1 MLSLR
6 GLTPGT
12 VGNKPMYSLDDYQYE
27 LPKELIAQVPAQRR
41 DDSRLLVLNR
51 TTGNMAH
58 RKVAGLEHS
67 LAAGDVVVVNDTRVV
82 PARLLGKKE
91 SGGKVELLLLHPA
104 TDQHLYRCLVKSSK
118 GVQEGAV
125 LLFENGLRARVCEQA
140 VEGHTRI
147 EFVDDRPLLEILES
161 AGCVPLPPYIRR
173 NGGAVKIDDGR
184 AYQTIYATK
193 PGAVAAPTAGLHFT
207 EELLDRLNKKGV
219 IFAPLTLHVGF
230 GTFQPVRVSDIRLH
244 RLHEEFFEI
253 PKETA
258 QVVNRAKENGNRVV
272 AVGTTTVRA
281 LEFAA
286 SNGQVRPGSG
296 WCDLLIYPGYRF
308 QVIDRLLTNFHLPGS
323 SLVMLVSAW
332 AGRDLLLKAYA
343 EAIRR
348 RYRFYSYGDAMFI
361 E

>member
-1 MLSLR
+1 
-6 GLTPGT
+6 
-12 VGNKPMYSLDDYQYE
+12 MYCLDEYQYQ
-27 LPKELIAQVPAQRR
+27 LPEELIAQVPAQRR

-51 TTGNMAH
+51 KTGSMGHRNMS
-58 RKVAGLEHS
+58 GLEHY

-91 SGGKVELLLLHPA
+91 SGGKVELLVLHPA
-104 TDQHLYRCLVKSSK
+104 TDQKFYRCLVKSSK
-118 GVQEGAV
+118 GVQEGAI
-125 LLFENGLRARVCEQA
+125 LLFENGLRARVSEQP
-140 VEGHTRI
+140 VEGQTRV
-147 EFVDDRPLLEILES
+147 EFVDDRPLLEILENT
-161 AGCVPLPPYIRR
+161 GCVPLPPYIRR
-173 NGGAVKIDDGR
+173 NGGAVKVDDSR

-207 EELLDRLNKKGV
+207 EELLNRLKKKGV
-219 IFAPLTLHVGF
+219 ILATLTLHVGF
-230 GTFQPVRVSDIRLH
+230 GTFQPVRVSDIRQH
-244 RLHEEFFEI
+244 RLQEEFFEI
-253 PKETA
+253 PQETA
-258 QVVNRAKENGNRVV
+258 QAVNHAKENGNRVV

-323 SLVMLVSAW
+323 SLVLLVSAW

-343 EAIRR
+343 EAIRM
-348 RYRFYSYGDAMFI
+348 RYRFYSYGDAMFV

>member
-1 MLSLR
+1 
-6 GLTPGT
+6 
-12 VGNKPMYSLDDYQYE
+12 
-27 LPKELIAQVPAQRR
+27 
-41 DDSRLLVLNR
+41 
-51 TTGNMAH
+51 
-58 RKVAGLEHS
+58 VAGLEHC
-67 LAAGDVVVVNDTRVV
+67 LRAGDVLVVNDTRVV
-82 PARLLGKKE
+82 PARLIGEKE

-104 TDQHLYRCLVKSSK
+104 TDQRYYRCLVKSSK
-118 GVQEGAV
+118 GVREGAV
-125 LLFENGLRARVCEQA
+125 LLFENGLRARICEHA
-140 VEGHTRI
+140 VEGQTRV

-173 NGGAVKIDDGR
+173 NGGPVAVDDGR
-184 AYQTIYATK
+184 AYQTIYAKK
-193 PGAVAAPTAGLHFT
+193 PGAVAAPTAGLHFSK
-207 EELLDRLNKKGV
+207 ELFNRLKKKGV
-219 IFAPLTLHVGF
+219 NIAFLTLHVGF
-230 GTFQPVRVSDIRLH
+230 GTFQPVRVADIRRH
-244 RLHEEFFEI
+244 RLQEEFFEI
-253 PKETA
+253 PEETA
-258 QVVNRAKENGNRVV
+258 QAVNRAKDKGSRVV

-323 SLVMLVSAW
+323 SLIMLVSAW
-332 AGRDLLLKAYA
+332 AGRDLLFEAYA